1 MQSFPWNLIE
11 WEQDFQSSTRIVPKD
26 IKIRSGQVVN
36 HDISVYSF
44 KMMDENHDIS
54 GYPFKMM
61 DENHDISGNPFKM
74 MDENHVI
81 LINPFLIAL
90 TNHAILV
97 NPFLIS
103 LTNHD
108 IFGCP
113 FKMIVEN
120 HVILASCFLKKDMI
134 PVNSSIKLLFTL
146 LEERGEISFLI
157 LKS

>member
-44 KMMDENHDIS
+44 KMMDENH
-54 GYPFKMM
+54 
-61 DENHDISGNPFKM
+61 
-74 MDENHVI
+74 VI

-120 HVILASCFLKKDMI
+120 HMIRVQCF
-134 PVNSSIKLLFTL
+134 
-146 LEERGEISFLI
+146 
-157 LKS
+157 

>member
-1 MQSFPWNLIE
+1 MQSFPYNLIE

-54 GYPFKMM
+54 GYPFKMIV
-61 DENHDISGNPFKM
+61 ENHDISGFPFKM

-97 NPFLIS
+97 NPFFDFINKSRYFRL
-103 LTNHD
+103 
-108 IFGCP
+108 
-113 FKMIVEN
+113 
-120 HVILASCFLKKDMI
+120 
-134 PVNSSIKLLFTL
+134 
-146 LEERGEISFLI
+146 SF
-157 LKS
+157 